1 MLIPCKEVF
10 TPLIFFFKTYA
21 IFVRMMNK
29 VCNWKAYL
37 NQKNW
42 PVWTPPV
49 GLPESS
55 NVVPPVILKSTPD
68 QASDWRSLAIGRWF
82 PGSKPP
88 SRHTGT
94 STTST
99 TRCLIHWKLSSNHL
113 AQVLWNLPQAHC
125 EALQSTNL
133 VTHPNSKRWGWPR
146 QKSKTM
152 NRENQCPA
160 TQAHNKLRILRV
172 QKKCFHSVC

>member
-1 MLIPCKEVF
+1 MPIPCKEVF

-133 VTHPNSKRWGWPR
+133 VAHPNSKRWGWPK
-146 QKSKTM
+146 QKSKT
-152 NRENQCPA
+152 
-160 TQAHNKLRILRV
+160 I
-172 QKKCFHSVC
+172 